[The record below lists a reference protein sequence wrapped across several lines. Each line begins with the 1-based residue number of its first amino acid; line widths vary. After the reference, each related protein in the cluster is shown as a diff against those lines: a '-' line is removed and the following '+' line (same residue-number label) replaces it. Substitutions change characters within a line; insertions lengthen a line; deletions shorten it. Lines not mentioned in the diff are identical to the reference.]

1 MTKFELILNDKS
13 LYLVTDEKIQKY
25 KELYPAVDVEQELRS
40 MIGWCDSN
48 PKNRKTRNGVASF
61 ITRWLKKAQ
70 DQGGSGYK
78 RPVSRGLRDLSNE
91 QMLTDVSWVPKE
103 KRAAARAHMLK
114 KYGVV
119 YDG

>member
-13 LYLVTDEKIQKY
+13 LYLVTDDKIQKY

-61 ITRWLKKAQ
+61 ITRLLKKAQ